1 MYARTVAHT
10 HTYIHIHTHTYICT
24 HTLTYTH
31 ICTAYKMCDSG
42 HVTLLGMQCVLLS
55 TETHEATSCW
65 EKAQDGMFAF
75 SVIICVLVDIEK
87 G

>member
-1 MYARTVAHT
+1 MHAQSLTHTYTHT
-10 HTYIHIHTHTYICT
+10 HTH
-24 HTLTYTH
+24 TH
-31 ICTAYKMCDSG
+31 ICTVYKMCDSG

-75 SVIICVLVDIEK
+75 SIITCVLGDIEK

>member
-10 HTYIHIHTHTYICT
+10 YIYILTH
-24 HTLTYTH
+24 TH

-75 SVIICVLVDIEK
+75 SVITCVLVDIEK